1 VKHTKDLTKD
11 DLIDLIELD
20 NFEKVIKE
28 KGRTSYFSSRRSRIS
43 YWNSELRKI
52 RKKLPENVSIED
64 VPTLEEIINV
74 QKKLA
79 ALESYDYSTN
89 DKLYQSDPERRHLNR
104 LKKLKE
110 FLLTGQKIKLD
121 YADTSGLI
129 LINDK
134 YIASLSSRSW
144 RVKGKNKWYLYSTP
158 QQLVDKYI
166 LRKKYETH

>member
-1 VKHTKDLTKD
+1 MKRIRDLTED

-28 KGRTSYFSSRRSRIS
+28 KGRTLYFSSRRSRIS
-43 YWNSELRKI
+43 YWDSELKKI

-74 QKKLA
+74 QKKLV

-110 FLLTGQKIKLD
+110 FLLTGQKIKLN
-121 YADTSGLI
+121 YANTPGLV
-129 LINDK
+129 LINNK
-134 YIASLSSRSW
+134 YIASLSSCKW
-144 RVKGKNKWYLYSTP
+144 RVEGRNKWYLYSTP
-158 QQLVDKYI
+158 KQLVDKYI